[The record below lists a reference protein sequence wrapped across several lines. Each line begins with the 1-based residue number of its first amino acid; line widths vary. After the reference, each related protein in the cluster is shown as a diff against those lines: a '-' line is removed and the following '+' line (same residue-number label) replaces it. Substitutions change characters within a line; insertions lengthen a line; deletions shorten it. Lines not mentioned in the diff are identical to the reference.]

1 MQNAF
6 FSPSRKKD
14 TYSPLKSIHNKENA
28 FNSFRSGKNDNL
40 ADEYMNFGIHIATFY
55 PLRNFL
61 EYSGPLT
68 NRSLKGNPE
77 CSSASK
83 KFQSGPRDL
92 TDYIFADNN
101 SSIYYTENFE
111 ERSNAQYDSRSS
123 KIDPCTESKEYMT
136 SHRKSVSSSYVSE
149 PRSLYENSTAK
160 KYKTEENEIAEDR
173 SIFVSDKETI
183 LNGVIAD
190 PDLFYEGK
198 PFIVMSVQNDI
209 YKTNKNSQ
217 ELSHNFSPYTANTS
231 FASVSRR
238 KEDSFFT
245 NQCQEEI
252 KKAEAQILGL
262 RGFKTEVSDFISS
275 LETQNISQ
283 RKNAPPQLTKQPPST
298 RFREET
304 LKSYEEEDQNTDTDL
319 FKRKSH
325 MSIGKAQQ
333 QDQIYQ
339 QKRQELEEMNQKLLD
354 AGSELEKI
362 LDFPDQ
368 EDQHQNPLVKSKRVK
383 HLISL
388 ICSCDRNPFSYLFY
402 E

>member
-1 MQNAF
+1 M
-6 FSPSRKKD
+6 
-14 TYSPLKSIHNKENA
+14 
-28 FNSFRSGKNDNL
+28 
-40 ADEYMNFGIHIATFY
+40 
-55 PLRNFL
+55 
-61 EYSGPLT
+61 
-68 NRSLKGNPE
+68 KGQPE

-83 KFQSGPRDL
+83 KFQSGPKDL

-101 SSIYYTENFE
+101 SSIYYTENFD

-123 KIDPCTESKEYMT
+123 KISKEDMT

-160 KYKTEENEIAEDR
+160 KYKTEENEMPEDR
-173 SIFVSDKETI
+173 SIFVPDKEML
-183 LNGVIAD
+183 LNGVVAD

-217 ELSHNFSPYTANTS
+217 ELSHNLSPYTS

-238 KEDSFFT
+238 KDDSFFT

-252 KKAEAQILGL
+252 KKAEAQIVGL
-262 RGFKTEVSDFISS
+262 RGFKVEVSDFISS
-275 LETQNISQ
+275 LDSQNQ
-283 RKNAPPQLTKQPPST
+283 RQNAPHQTLTKQPPSM
-298 RFREET
+298 RFKGET
-304 LKSYEEEDQNTDTDL
+304 LKLYEEEDQNASTEL

-325 MSIGKAQQ
+325 MSVGKAQQ

-339 QKRQELEEMNQKLLD
+339 QKRQELEDMNQKLLD
-354 AGSELEKI
+354 AGSELERV

-368 EDQHQNPLVKSKRVK
+368 EEDQHQNPLVKSK
-383 HLISL
+383 
-388 ICSCDRNPFSYLFY
+388 
-402 E
+402 